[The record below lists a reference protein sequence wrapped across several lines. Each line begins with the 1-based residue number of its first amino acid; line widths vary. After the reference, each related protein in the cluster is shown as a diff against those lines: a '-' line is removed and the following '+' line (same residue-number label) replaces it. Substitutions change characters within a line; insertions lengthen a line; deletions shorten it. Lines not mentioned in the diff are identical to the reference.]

1 MTSQNNSQE
10 FRRAEQFTL
19 SVQLPPEQHDF
30 LMEWAAS
37 VPTLYFLDICV
48 AGATQLSQAS
58 LDKNVRKAA
67 IVENLRALDSPQH
80 AFSYLLALM
89 EKVSDSRG
97 IASDAQLERQI
108 LDDLA
113 ALRRFFKHARVYEPD
128 EFVIQFLRELRR
140 TAIESQR
147 SSYLS
152 FLETVNNKLELRNT
166 VSPALRFQKAQE
178 ILALAHSL
186 DIGQQHPVLILVL
199 ACLYGNS
206 AAKDLM
212 KFKANPAK
220 FNAENV
226 LADIMAIIRFAKFK
240 LHIEH
245 LGRQNGK
252 YLQSKFIT
260 DDDGLSGV
268 IDCFQPDLVRLEET
282 SDTYE
287 TIYTFTVQLK
297 KLLTE
302 IAADE
307 YEQLLGKLGSDS
319 N

>member
-1 MTSQNNSQE
+1 
-10 FRRAEQFTL
+10 
-19 SVQLPPEQHDF
+19 
-30 LMEWAAS
+30 
-37 VPTLYFLDICV
+37 
-48 AGATQLSQAS
+48 
-58 LDKNVRKAA
+58 
-67 IVENLRALDSPQH
+67 
-80 AFSYLLALM
+80 M

-97 IASDAQLERQI
+97 LASDAQLERQI

-152 FLETVNNKLELRNT
+152 FLETVNNKLELRNPI
-166 VSPALRFQKAQE
+166 SPTLRFQKAQE
-178 ILALAHSL
+178 ILALAYSL
-186 DIGQQHPVLILVL
+186 DIDQQHPVLILVL

-212 KFKANPAK
+212 KFKADPAK

-240 LHIEH
+240 LQIEH
-245 LGRQNGK
+245 LGRQNGR
-252 YLQSKFIT
+252 YLQSNFIT

-282 SDTYE
+282 TDTCA

-302 IAADE
+302 IAEDE
-307 YEQLLGKLGSDS
+307 YAQLLGKLEKNRGQIKIKGQIGL
-319 N
+319 